1 MEDFEKVGWG
11 VKEVCEEVI
20 DELQLDKYVLAKKQ

>member
-20 DELQLDKYVLAKKQ
+20 EELQLKKFVPAKKQ